1 MDRAVMVGLLK
12 KAMARAD
19 GSYPA
24 ARACRSIAC
33 KLAET
38 FFPHVEKSGKW
49 IGIKAEGIFWF
60 GVNEKRADRF
70 LAVAARQAIEN

>member
-1 MDRAVMVGLLK
+1 
-12 KAMARAD
+12 
-19 GSYPA
+19 
-24 ARACRSIAC
+24 
-33 KLAET
+33 
-38 FFPHVEKSGKW
+38 VEKSGKW